1 MAQTRLDR
9 SLFRIE
15 PLHIDH
21 LPRFASFAC
30 GGENGADFVNFLKDD
45 AYRLHEAHVSFTYL
59 GFLELAD
66 QEAEE
71 FVGYI
76 SLITDALTL
85 DPEEKADLPSV
96 RFGVL
101 PALKVA
107 RLATDLKAKNQI
119 RGIGTALMAAA
130 YTKAVQLAQ
139 SVAIRFLVVDAVED
153 AVKFYEKLGFIRNT
167 SKTYLK
173 KKMYTSMRLDLFAP
187 KEPTWVFEEGATEA
201 PPEDPPNPPHL
212 DSGGRLD
219 NFFQEHL
226 GKSTPSNS

>member
-1 MAQTRLDR
+1 
-9 SLFRIE
+9 
-15 PLHIDH
+15 
-21 LPRFASFAC
+21 
-30 GGENGADFVNFLKDD
+30 
-45 AYRLHEAHVSFTYL
+45 
-59 GFLELAD
+59 
-66 QEAEE
+66 
-71 FVGYI
+71 
-76 SLITDALTL
+76 
-85 DPEEKADLPSV
+85 
-96 RFGVL
+96 
-101 PALKVA
+101 
-107 RLATDLKAKNQI
+107 
-119 RGIGTALMAAA
+119 MAAA